1 MILEVRGNIEGLQ
14 DTDNMKRTPAHLAAI
29 CGQGEVV
36 NFLLDRGGWYI
47 YPEGL
52 LILRDA
58 AIFAQ
63 FGFRLHAIT

>member
-36 NFLLDRGGWYI
+36 NFLLDRGGW
-47 YPEGL
+47 
-52 LILRDA
+52 
-58 AIFAQ
+58 
-63 FGFRLHAIT
+63 